1 VRTSAIAAILAMAVG
16 LGVLTGE
23 FVLPARSAATARP
36 GVASSSPG
44 DGSPTPTPTPASG
57 PMTNRNLV
65 TAADLKEAGYAQRIH
80 VQDRVGDGAYATAA
94 CTGETSL
101 GETLGE
107 RNAHIR
113 GLMTRADG
121 YAGDPTLAANFQDEV
136 AHEVAAD
143 ASSPELA
150 QNFAERL
157 LLEDVP
163 CQDEPATHWVY
174 GPTHT
179 VDVAP
184 SITASWMGTYQGD
197 LNTTGTAP
205 RGKEPCGGLAVLRN
219 GSHYAVL
226 EVEACLGTAAMT
238 RLVRRAVSR
247 L

>member
-1 VRTSAIAAILAMAVG
+1 MRTPAIVAILATAVALG
-16 LGVLTGE
+16 LLTGE
-23 FVLPARSAATARP
+23 FVLPARSAATP
-36 GVASSSPG
+36 TPVVASSSPA
-44 DGSPTPTPTPASG
+44 DGSPTPKPMPRPTPTPASG
-57 PMTNRNLV
+57 PMTNRNMV
-65 TAADLKEAGYAQRIH
+65 TAADLKEAGYAQPIH
-80 VQDRVGDGAYATAA
+80 VQDSVGDGAYATAA

-113 GLMTRADG
+113 GVMTRAD
-121 YAGDPTLAANFQDEV
+121 QDEV
-136 AHEVAAD
+136 AHEVAAE

-157 LLEDVP
+157 LLEDVQ
-163 CQDEPATHWVY
+163 CQEEPATHWVY

-219 GSHYAVL
+219 GSHYGVL
-226 EVEACLGTAAMT
+226 EVEACLGTAAMN
-238 RLVRRAVSR
+238 RLVRAAVSR